1 MKLRV
6 FSRRL
11 LGIRNPNCVI
21 PGCASTM
28 ESTGYMVFWFDS
40 HPKLQGWCIEFS
52 CPEHGIQLSMGGEW
66 QAAIEDAVSAELGP
80 GKITR
85 KL

>member
-28 ESTGYMVFWFDS
+28 ESTGYLEHRDGACA
-40 HPKLQGWCIEFS
+40 GWYLEFE
-52 CPEHGIQLSMGGEW
+52 CPEHGLQLCGGGAW
-66 QAAIEDAVSAELGP
+66 QAAIEAAVAAEVGP
-80 GKITR
+80 DGINR
-85 KL
+85 KV